1 MTTNRPAQESM
12 KRVEAALS
20 EIDGMTAE
28 KVHLH
33 VDGYSM
39 LVRMCLRALCDEGRA
54 RYVGRD
60 SGRVYFR
67 VTGKATKSG
76 KTAAT

>member
-33 VDGYSM
+33 VDGSSM